1 MLILKWSVQ
10 EVEPLPELEE
20 INEKQCKLDESLS
33 RFYSEAKNRKDEE
46 YSRSS

>member
-1 MLILKWSVQ
+1 MLILKWSVR

-20 INEKQCKLDESLS
+20 MNENQPVAVFS
-33 RFYSEAKNRKDEE
+33 SEAKNRKDEE